1 VSDTRESTV
10 NKGITTRSLS
20 SGETGKLPGNYN
32 SLLVSAEI
40 EVERG
45 EGDYLPELRAEVTSI
60 YGLL

>member
-1 VSDTRESTV
+1 V